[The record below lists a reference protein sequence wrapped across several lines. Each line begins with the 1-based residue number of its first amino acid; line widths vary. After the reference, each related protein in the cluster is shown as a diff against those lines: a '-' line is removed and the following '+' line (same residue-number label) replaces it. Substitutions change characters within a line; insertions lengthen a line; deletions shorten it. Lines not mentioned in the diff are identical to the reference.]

1 MSKQVGA
8 IKLQFHCDSWL
19 VVSQVNGEFETK
31 DQRMVSYLKEVRIL
45 RGQFEKVDILQ
56 ISRGSNC
63 HANSLATLASSVV
76 DPLPRIVSIGFLP
89 SPNTLPPKKAMILS
103 IHASPS

>member
-19 VVSQVNGEFETK
+19 VVSQVNGEFKTK

-45 RGQFEKVDILQ
+45 RGQFEKWTFCKYPGEVTVMLILW
-56 ISRGSNC
+56 
-63 HANSLATLASSVV
+63 
-76 DPLPRIVSIGFLP
+76 PLWLRQW
-89 SPNTLPPKKAMILS
+89 
-103 IHASPS
+103 